1 MYNHEIQSI
10 CSAVQL
16 KYVASCVEQHFYC
29 SYVII
34 KGEVLSVQ
42 AYGKP
47 GRRHLG
53 DVDVLV
59 QKENIGKLTAL
70 LIENGFETNVLTREQ
85 EIITKAFSH
94 QVTPYRKLV
103 SGIAV
108 NIDINYDFFWGEWD
122 KARPSIGD
130 ILSRRQYLTLYDQ
143 FVPVLTIEDAFIQL
157 CLHHYKD
164 MNSLFHLAYVNPI
177 TSEKFQDIYY
187 FWLNNRNCLSV
198 EYISNW
204 SKKYQIGL
212 YIDYILSQT
221 AYIMKDK
228 SIAEWGKK
236 FYQGYNY
243 LLNYY
248 GLDSK
253 RRKKWDIPL
262 DVRINNPTLPEY
274 IRKSLSPE
282 ELEKLKKEHAIFA

>member
-16 KYVASCVEQHFYC
+16 KYVASLLEQHFYC
-29 SYVII
+29 PYVII

-85 EIITKAFSH
+85 EIITNAFSH

>member
-1 MYNHEIQSI
+1 M
-10 CSAVQL
+10 
-16 KYVASCVEQHFYC
+16 
-29 SYVII
+29 
-34 KGEVLSVQ
+34 
-42 AYGKP
+42 
-47 GRRHLG
+47 
-53 DVDVLV
+53 
-59 QKENIGKLTAL
+59 
-70 LIENGFETNVLTREQ
+70 
-85 EIITKAFSH
+85 
-94 QVTPYRKLV
+94 
-103 SGIAV
+103 

-177 TSEKFQDIYY
+177 TSEKFQDIYF

>member
-16 KYVASCVEQHFYC
+16 KYVASLLEQHFYC
-29 SYVII
+29 PYVII

-122 KARPSIGD
+122 KVEPSIGD

>member
-16 KYVASCVEQHFYC
+16 KYVASLLEQHFYC
-29 SYVII
+29 PYVII

-122 KARPSIGD
+122 KAEPSIGD

>member
-16 KYVASCVEQHFYC
+16 KYVASLLEQHFYC
-29 SYVII
+29 PYVII

-130 ILSRRQYLTLYDQ
+130 ILRRRQYLTLYDQ

-164 MNSLFHLAYVNPI
+164 MNSLFHLAYVSPI

-228 SIAEWGKK
+228 SIAAWGKK